1 MYINLLKQ
9 KQELEKSNLQNL
21 EQKHQQQKIK
31 AEFWINK
38 IEKNIEEY
46 IIKELKL

>member
-21 EQKHQQQKIK
+21 EQKLLTIK
-31 AEFWINK
+31 DKSQI
-38 IEKNIEEY
+38 
-46 IIKELKL
+46 LD